1 MLPRKCMAPVAETR
15 RDETRE
21 RSALGRPD
29 ISDPDFTQ
37 TSEHRTSPREKAHH
51 LMPYGN
57 YLLTSLH
64 HCRTAHWHRH
74 WRAPSTTLHHRE
86 PSRLLCYLLWSEP
99 NAGTVPA
106 GRWWRRPPTHSTVR
120 LGDGDSDSDSDDRP
134 DDDDSGVCAIRG
146 PGPARFVTGAKRA
159 ESWKD
164 ALYLIP
170 YVNY

>member
-1 MLPRKCMAPVAETR
+1 MAPVAETR

-57 YLLTSLH
+57 YLLTSSTTAAL
-64 HCRTAHWHRH
+64 RTAHWHRH

-86 PSRLLCYLLWSEP
+86 PSRLLCYGLSPMQVRYLLD
-99 NAGTVPA
+99 AGGA
-106 GRWWRRPPTHSTVR
+106 GRQPTPLCAWATATATATIAPTTTTAASVLFVDQDLR
-120 LGDGDSDSDSDDRP
+120 DS
-134 DDDDSGVCAIRG
+134 
-146 PGPARFVTGAKRA
+146 
-159 ESWKD
+159 
-164 ALYLIP
+164 
-170 YVNY
+170 

>member
-57 YLLTSLH
+57 YLLTSTTAA
-64 HCRTAHWHRH
+64 HCAL
-74 WRAPSTTLHHRE
+74 APALARTLHHSPPPRTL
-86 PSRLLCYLLWSEP
+86 PPPLLWSEP

-134 DDDDSGVCAIRG
+134 DDDDSGACAIRG

>member
-1 MLPRKCMAPVAETR
+1 MAPVAETR

-57 YLLTSLH
+57 YLLTSTTAALRTGTGTGAGALH
-64 HCRTAHWHRH
+64 HSPPPRTL
-74 WRAPSTTLHHRE
+74 P
-86 PSRLLCYLLWSEP
+86 PPLLWSEP

-106 GRWWRRPPTHSTVR
+106 GRWWRRQPTHSTVR
-120 LGDGDSDSDSDDRP
+120 LGDGDGDSDSDSDDRP